1 MNKDSGTTAGY
12 TMTKLRST
20 IPYLVKGTQGY
31 RGTWQKGAGVLQ
43 GYQKCN
49 PYPTPRVPLLFPSK
63 KHVCRTAGICRRG
76 ETKCQQSVQNSYDH
90 KWPAHQ
96 STKIIEIHGTVLLI
110 QDADSSFIFP
120 LCADFHVALC
130 FLDNFHEIFI

>member
-31 RGTWQKGAGVLQ
+31 RGTWQKGTGVLQ

-49 PYPTPRVPLLFPSK
+49 PYPTPRVPLPQPL
-63 KHVCRTAGICRRG
+63 G
-76 ETKCQQSVQNSYDH
+76 
-90 KWPAHQ
+90 
-96 STKIIEIHGTVLLI
+96 GTLYPCHSLLI
-110 QDADSSFIFP
+110 ANQVGLHSPVP
-120 LCADFHVALC
+120 LHLSARRLRIRTNLC
-130 FLDNFHEIFI
+130 DLRSAMHL